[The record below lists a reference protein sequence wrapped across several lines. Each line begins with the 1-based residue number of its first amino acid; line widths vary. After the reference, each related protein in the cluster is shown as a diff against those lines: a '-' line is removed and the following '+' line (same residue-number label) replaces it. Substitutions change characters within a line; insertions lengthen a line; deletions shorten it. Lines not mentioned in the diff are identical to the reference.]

1 MQIRASNATDETL
14 SFMQLLAMTMRGYR
28 GGGGGGGPTFKVVEG
43 LLPTASLMRG

>member
-28 GGGGGGGPTFKVVEG
+28 GGGGGGPTFKVVEG
-43 LLPTASLMRG
+43 LLPTVSLMRG